1 MEYLFEENKFIVTA
15 EIRPPKGVDYQILIE
30 RIRIVKDYCDAINIT
45 DNVRAIPM
53 MSSLACAHFVIEEN
67 AEPIM
72 QMTSRDR
79 NRIMFQSDLYGAYA
93 LGVRNVVFM
102 RGDDPSLGTHP
113 NAKGVYDLDTSQ
125 AISLAVHLEEGAD
138 LAGDEL
144 EGSPSFFIGSTFN
157 PFKEPQHEELAKIER
172 KRDAG
177 AQFFQTQAVFDL
189 DRFQDFMGSVQQLGI
204 RTLAGII
211 PLRSPETAEFMDSNV
226 EGICIPQEYIAR
238 LKDAADGLDEADA
251 SKAYEEEGL
260 KIALELIEAVKR
272 VQGVCGIHIMGV
284 AWTESVRQIV
294 RAAALYPRPKRGK

>member
-1 MEYLFEENKFIVTA
+1 
-15 EIRPPKGVDYQILIE
+15 
-30 RIRIVKDYCDAINIT
+30 
-45 DNVRAIPM
+45 
-53 MSSLACAHFVIEEN
+53 MSSLACAHFVLEEN

-93 LGVRNVVFM
+93 LGVRKVLFI
-102 RGDDPSLGTHP
+102 RGDDPILGTHP
-113 NAKGVYDLDTSQ
+113 NAKGVYDLDTTQ
-125 AISLAVHLEEGAD
+125 AISLAVRLERGTD

-144 EGSPSFFIGSTFN
+144 EGSPSFFVGSTFN

-177 AQFFQTQAVFDL
+177 AQFFQTQAVFDI
-189 DRFQDFMGSVQQLGI
+189 DRFQRFMENVQEAGI

-211 PLRSPETAEFMDSNV
+211 PLRSPEIAEFMDGNV
-226 EGICIPQEYIAR
+226 EGIHIPQEYIAR
-238 LKDAADGLDEADA
+238 LKEAGAGLDETDA

-260 KIALELIEAVKR
+260 EIALELIEAVKR

-284 AWTESVRQIV
+284 AWTESVPQIV
-294 RAAALYPRPKRGK
+294 RAAGLYPRPKRGK